1 MTTSEAYQK
10 SVSLLIDS
18 GFSLSRARL
27 EARLLLDHV
36 CGVRHAHL
44 LQPDRVLAPRDHDE
58 LLHLCMELRSCQP
71 LAYLTRQREFFG
83 LPFRCDRR
91 ALIPRPETEILV
103 ELAAARLKNNS
114 GALIADLGTGSGC
127 IAVSIAHAVPGSV
140 VYATDV
146 SPGALDLARE
156 NAALNHV
163 ANRIEFVAGRTA
175 KWASPLRRE
184 GFGGM
189 FDCVLSNPPYISR
202 ADIQTLEPQIRDW
215 EPRLALDGGDDGLD
229 CYRQIASQCGTLLKP
244 DGFLAVELGA
254 GQFAAVQTIF
264 ESESWKVEPA
274 VHDLAG
280 IERVLVATLKQ

>member
-1 MTTSEAYQK
+1 
-10 SVSLLIDS
+10 
-18 GFSLSRARL
+18 
-27 EARLLLDHV
+27 
-36 CGVRHAHL
+36 
-44 LQPDRVLAPRDHDE
+44 
-58 LLHLCMELRSCQP
+58 MELRSCQP

-83 LPFRCDRR
+83 LPFHCDRR

-103 ELAAARLKNNS
+103 ELAATRLKNNG

-127 IAVSIAHAVPGSV
+127 IAVSVAHAVPGSV
-140 VYATDV
+140 IYATDL

-175 KWASPLRRE
+175 KWASPLLRE

-189 FDCVLSNPPYISR
+189 FDCVLSNPPYISKP
-202 ADIQTLEPQIRDW
+202 DIETLEPQIRDW

-229 CYRQIASQCGTLLKP
+229 CYRQIASQCGALLKP

-254 GQFAAVQTIF
+254 GQFAAV
-264 ESESWKVEPA
+264 ESLFHSEGWVVEA
-274 VHDLAG
+274 SIRDFAD
-280 IERVLVATLKQ
+280 IERVLVATLN